1 MTLDLGIHLSEVV
14 AIVFWIGVSWGDL
27 RWIKGELL
35 YLRNRF
41 DGYLNREDRQQ

>member
-1 MTLDLGIHLSEVV
+1 MNVDLGIHLAEVV

-27 RWIKGELL
+27 RWIKSELA

-41 DGYLNREDRQQ
+41 DGYVEKEGKQP